1 MENILHLKFDASKEG
16 DLKNFFWARTKEHSG
31 SVILELTSVGSIH
44 SGDMEA
50 LVSCIE
56 AYKERQEAS
65 VVVVSE
71 EISYDDLPEWVSLC
85 PTLQEAYDLI
95 EMEAIERDLFNE

>member
-1 MENILHLKFDASKEG
+1 MENVLHLKFDASQEERVN
-16 DLKNFFWARTKEHSG
+16 DFFLARTKAYSG
-31 SVILELTSVGSIH
+31 SIILELSSVGCLH
-44 SGDMEA
+44 AEDMEA
-50 LVSCIE
+50 LVSHIE
-56 AYKERQEAS
+56 AYKESREAS

>member
-1 MENILHLKFDASKEG
+1 MENILHLKFDVSKKG
-16 DLKNFFWARTKEHSG
+16 DLKDFFLVHTKEHSG
-31 SVILELTSVGSIH
+31 NVIFELTSVGGIH

-50 LVSCIE
+50 LLSCIE
-56 AYKERQEAS
+56 GYKQNQEAS

-71 EISYDDLPEWVSLC
+71 EISYDDLPEWVLLC